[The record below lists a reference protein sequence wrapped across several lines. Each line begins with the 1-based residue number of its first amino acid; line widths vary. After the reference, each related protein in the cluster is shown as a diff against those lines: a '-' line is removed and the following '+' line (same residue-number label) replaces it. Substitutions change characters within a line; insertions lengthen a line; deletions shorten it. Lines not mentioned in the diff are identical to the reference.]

1 MAREPL
7 AIQLARARLL
17 TFLPPLWLLAC
28 DLARRASRLP
38 RLDLSHG
45 IGYAATAVGSVA
57 AWSAMLVAASF
68 RRLPTGRIAAP
79 VFVVTFAGSV
89 GVEHAF
95 FHHYNVYLSRDA
107 VIDSLSL
114 GWSLIGSLPVD
125 ASLAVHVAI
134 AAVVAT
140 VGVWAARRGPVLPR
154 IDQRFVS
161 LFLILP
167 IGFLLF
173 VPTSFR
179 RWQSSTPDVLYFD
192 ALRSL
197 VVVELQESL
206 GAEPRLVRVQR
217 RTPAPL
223 PRLSS
228 APARRRNVVMLLQ
241 EAQRADV
248 TCIAYDP
255 KCKLA
260 TRASNLAAP
269 DRLPLLQMRAV
280 GSSTAVAIATL
291 WSGLPPTGSRS
302 DMHSAPL
309 LWEYAHAAGYATG
322 YWTSQDL
329 MFQNSRLFVQGMPLD
344 VFVSG
349 TDLDPYADILAG
361 ASDLEL
367 GARAARE
374 VTRLKEPFFAVVH
387 YSNIHKPRIIDAA
400 DAPFQPTDSAIARE
414 HGTKQ
419 KNFYKNSVYRSDL
432 GVARFIEA
440 LRATDVGARTVLV
453 YLSDH
458 GESYYEHDQDNN
470 HSGSVFD
477 EEIHVPMWIDAPPGA
492 LADEEVQ
499 SIVSKRD
506 AYQFETDVA
515 PTVLDLLGVWDDPAV
530 APWRAKML
538 GAPLTRPEQ
547 ADGPIPLTNVGW
559 TWEYVNANWGM
570 MRGARK
576 IEARVGDDRYHCYD
590 VAKDPTEKAPLPL
603 EQCQDLVSAADETFG
618 MLPRELGRLRSR
630 PDWGRH

>member
-134 AAVVAT
+134 AAVAAT
-140 VGVWAARRGPVLPR
+140 VGLWAARRGPVLPR

-291 WSGLPPTGSRS
+291 WSGLPPPDR
-302 DMHSAPL
+302 
-309 LWEYAHAAGYATG
+309 
-322 YWTSQDL
+322 
-329 MFQNSRLFVQGMPLD
+329 
-344 VFVSG
+344 
-349 TDLDPYADILAG
+349 
-361 ASDLEL
+361 
-367 GARAARE
+367 
-374 VTRLKEPFFAVVH
+374 
-387 YSNIHKPRIIDAA
+387 
-400 DAPFQPTDSAIARE
+400 
-414 HGTKQ
+414 
-419 KNFYKNSVYRSDL
+419 
-432 GVARFIEA
+432 
-440 LRATDVGARTVLV
+440 
-453 YLSDH
+453 
-458 GESYYEHDQDNN
+458 
-470 HSGSVFD
+470 
-477 EEIHVPMWIDAPPGA
+477 
-492 LADEEVQ
+492 
-499 SIVSKRD
+499 
-506 AYQFETDVA
+506 A
-515 PTVLDLLGVWDDPAV
+515 PTCTARHCYGSTRTPPA
-530 APWRAKML
+530 
-538 GAPLTRPEQ
+538 TRP
-547 ADGPIPLTNVGW
+547 PIG
-559 TWEYVNANWGM
+559 
-570 MRGARK
+570 RAR
-576 IEARVGDDRYHCYD
+576 I
-590 VAKDPTEKAPLPL
+590 
-603 EQCQDLVSAADETFG
+603 
-618 MLPRELGRLRSR
+618 
-630 PDWGRH
+630 